1 MKKTFQ
7 LFAIGAMMFS
17 TAFISV
23 QAQDNAE
30 KKAPQKKEFQ
40 KVTPEQRADHFIEK
54 ISKDLSLTDNQKSQ
68 IKALKLKEM
77 QEHIALKEKHQS
89 IREQYR
95 SEFKKILTEQQIQKL
110 EELKKERKEQYQNRE
125 KGKYGPHHFQHNGER
140 PAPKK

>member
-1 MKKTFQ
+1 MKKSFQ

-23 QAQDNAE
+23 QAQDNTV

-40 KVTPEQRADHFIEK
+40 KVSPEQRADHFIEK
-54 ISKDLSLTDNQKSQ
+54 ISKDLSLTENQKTQ

-77 QEHIALKEKHQS
+77 QEHKALQEKHQS
-89 IREQYR
+89 IREKYH
-95 SEFKKILTEQQIQKL
+95 SEFKKILSEQQIQKL
-110 EELKKERKEQYQNRE
+110 EELKKERKEQFQNRE
-125 KGKYGPHHFQHNGER
+125 KGKYGPHQFQHKDER